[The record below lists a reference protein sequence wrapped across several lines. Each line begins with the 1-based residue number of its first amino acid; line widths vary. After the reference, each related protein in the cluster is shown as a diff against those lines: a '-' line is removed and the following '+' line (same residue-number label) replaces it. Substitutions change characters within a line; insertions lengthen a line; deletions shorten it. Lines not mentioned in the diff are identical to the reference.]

1 MKIEFNEVY
10 QSFKKLNDAEKIQ
23 AIVDYIKNNV
33 SALNELNKS
42 IGNDVNGEDINNI
55 MNVQFNNKLDAIFML
70 LSLMTEQ
77 VEMFSEKVSLEFY
90 E

>member
-1 MKIEFNEVY
+1 MKTEFNEVY
-10 QSFKKLNDAEKIQ
+10 QSFKNLNDIEKIQ
-23 AIVDYIKNNV
+23 AITDFIKNNV

-42 IGNDVNGEDINNI
+42 IGNDVNAEDINNI
-55 MNVQFNNKLDAIFML
+55 MNVQFDNKLDAIFML

>member
-1 MKIEFNEVY
+1 MKPEFKDLYET
-10 QSFKKLNDAEKIQ
+10 FKALNDEEKTD
-23 AIVDYIKNNV
+23 AIIDFIRNNIN
-33 SALNELNKS
+33 ALSELNKGV
-42 IGNDVNGEDINNI
+42 GNASNEDIASI
-55 MNVQFNNKLDAIFML
+55 MNVQFDNKLDAIFIL